1 MVAKSRQTPA
11 ATEAA
16 DNDEWETIPTGS
28 LGNEWDFDRDGAL
41 IGNYLGSRT
50 VETAKLESGEATAH
64 LFAPIGDPESVVF
77 LWESADL
84 AGAFRVD
91 GDGTSL
97 IRVGDKVRVTF
108 LGERAFTAANGQPRR
123 IKQYR
128 VEAAKRV

>member
-16 DNDEWETIPTGS
+16 DNGEWETINTGS
-28 LGNEWDFDRDGAL
+28 IGEEWSFHDGPL
-41 IGNYLGSRT
+41 IGHYLGART
-50 VETAKLESGEATAH
+50 VETPKLESGTATAH
-64 LFAPIGDPESVVF
+64 QFAPIDRPESIVF

-84 AGAFRVD
+84 AGAFAVGD
-91 GDGTSL
+91 DGTSL
-97 IRVGDKVRVTF
+97 IRVGDKIRVTF
-108 LGERAFTAANGQPRR
+108 LGERAFTSADGQPRR